1 MRQTSYLGILL
12 KVTVLILLLIQIDN
26 ITLYWAL
33 GPWGQEEEE
42 ALGLPLFI
50 SYILF
55 FYIILYCP
63 AIVLL
68 LCYIVLY
75 YPAIV
80 PLLYYIVLA
89 LSQHCVI
96 LSYYCPS
103 IVLYYPIIVLALS
116 QHYIILSCYY
126 LTIVLYYP
134 IIVLYCPAIVS
145 VLLYTFCHLLRLQ
158 LWVFV
163 SQDPGSNSQQ

>member
-12 KVTVLILLLIQIDN
+12 KVTVLILLLIRTDD
-26 ITLYWAL
+26 ITLHQAP
-33 GPWGQEEEE
+33 GPQGQKEEEV
-42 ALGLPLFI
+42 LGLPLFI

-55 FYIILYCP
+55 FYIVLYCP

-75 YPAIV
+75 YPSIV

-89 LSQHCVI
+89 LFWHCVI
-96 LSYYCPS
+96 LFC
-103 IVLYYPIIVLALS
+103 
-116 QHYIILSCYY
+116 HC
-126 LTIVLYYP
+126 LTIVLYCPVIILYCP

-145 VLLYTFCHLLRLQ
+145 VLLYTFCHLLRLWLQ
-158 LWVFV
+158 VFV
-163 SQDPGSNSQQ
+163 GQDPGSNSQQ